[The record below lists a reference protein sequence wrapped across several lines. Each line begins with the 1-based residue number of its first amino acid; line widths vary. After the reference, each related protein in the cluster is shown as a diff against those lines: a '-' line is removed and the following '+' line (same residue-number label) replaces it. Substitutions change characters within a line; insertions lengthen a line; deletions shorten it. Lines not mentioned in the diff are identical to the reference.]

1 MDRESHTRET
11 TEVQEEG
18 RGEERERK
26 KKKKERERELGC
38 MGVGGVGR
46 VRVTQYWYRR
56 LLYIQMWDK
65 NKMNPVFA
73 GPGVEVCTRFQFCY
87 SACTQRT
94 QMKTKPQ
101 KEAPPLLYGN

>member
-1 MDRESHTRET
+1 
-11 TEVQEEG
+11 
-18 RGEERERK
+18 
-26 KKKKERERELGC
+26 

-87 SACTQRT
+87 SAYTQRT

-101 KEAPPLLYGN
+101 KEAPPPPLYGVTTIRRLLRIIGLSCRIPSL